1 MSFLDKI
8 FRCDCPVTSALDIV
22 GDKWT
27 LVIIKLML
35 LEYKKTFKDF
45 SESAESIAPNILSA
59 RLKTLLKTGFV
70 TKVMHPDNKKTF
82 IYNLTEKGLSL
93 TPVII
98 ELGLWSHNNIKESDI
113 YILNELNMNINNKS
127 KLNQQIIDKYKE
139 ILL

>member
-8 FRCDCPVTSALDIV
+8 FRCDCPVTSALDVV

-45 SESAESIAPNILSA
+45 YESDESIAPNILSA
-59 RLKTLLKTGFV
+59 RLKTLLKTGFI
-70 TKVMHPDNKKTF
+70 TKVNHPDNKKTF

-93 TPVII
+93 TPVIT
-98 ELGLWSHNNIKESDI
+98 ELAVWSHNNVRESDI
-113 YILNELNMNINNKS
+113 YMLNMNIKNKS
-127 KLNQQIIDKYKE
+127 KNIVADLIENAV
-139 ILL
+139 

>member
-1 MSFLDKI
+1 MLFLNKL
-8 FRCDCPVTSALDIV
+8 FRCDCPVTSALDVV

-45 SESAESIAPNILSA
+45 YESDESIAPNILSA
-59 RLKTLLKTGFV
+59 RLKTLLKTGFIN
-70 TKVMHPDNKKTF
+70 KVNHPDNKKTF

-93 TPVII
+93 TPVIT
-98 ELGLWSHNNIKESDI
+98 ELARWSHNNVRESDI
-113 YILNELNMNINNKS
+113 YMLNMNVNNKS

>member
-8 FRCDCPVTSALDIV
+8 FRCDCPVTSALDLV

-45 SESAESIAPNILSA
+45 YESDESIAPNILSA
-59 RLKTLLKTGFV
+59 RLKTLLKTGFI
-70 TKVMHPDNKKTF
+70 TKVNHPDNKKTF

-93 TPVII
+93 TPVIT
-98 ELGLWSHNNIKESDI
+98 ELAMWSHNNVRESDI
-113 YILNELNMNINNKS
+113 YMLNMNIKNKS
-127 KLNQQIIDKYKE
+127 KLNQQIINKYKE
-139 ILL
+139 IVF

>member
-8 FRCDCPVTSALDIV
+8 FRCDCPVTSALDVV

-45 SESAESIAPNILSA
+45 YESDESIAPNILSA
-59 RLKTLLKTGFV
+59 RLKTLLKTGFI
-70 TKVMHPDNKKTF
+70 TKVNHPDNKKTF

-93 TPVII
+93 TPVIT
-98 ELGLWSHNNIKESDI
+98 ELAMWSHNNVRESDI
-113 YILNELNMNINNKS
+113 YMLNMNIKNKS

-139 ILL
+139 IVL

>member
-8 FRCDCPVTSALDIV
+8 FRCDCPVTSALDVV

-45 SESAESIAPNILSA
+45 YESDESIAPNILSA
-59 RLKTLLKTGFV
+59 RLKTLLKTGFI
-70 TKVMHPDNKKTF
+70 TKVNHPDNKKTF
-82 IYNLTEKGLSL
+82 FYNLTEKGLSL
-93 TPVII
+93 TPVIT
-98 ELGLWSHNNIKESDI
+98 ELALWSHNNIKESDI
-113 YILNELNMNINNKS
+113 YMLNMNINNKS

>member
-8 FRCDCPVTSALDIV
+8 FRCDCPLTSALDVV

-45 SESAESIAPNILSA
+45 YESDESIAPNILSA
-59 RLKTLLKTGFV
+59 RLKTLLKTGFI
-70 TKVMHPDNKKTF
+70 TKVNHPDNKKTF

-93 TPVII
+93 TPVIT
-98 ELGLWSHNNIKESDI
+98 ELAVWSHNNVRESDI
-113 YILNELNMNINNKS
+113 YMLNMNIKNKS
-127 KLNQQIIDKYKE
+127 KLNQQIINKYKE
-139 ILL
+139 IVL

>member
-8 FRCDCPVTSALDIV
+8 FRCDCPVTSALDVV

-45 SESAESIAPNILSA
+45 YESDESIAPNILSA
-59 RLKTLLKTGFV
+59 RLKTLLKTGFI
-70 TKVMHPDNKKTF
+70 TKVNHPDNKKTF

-93 TPVII
+93 TPVIT
-98 ELGLWSHNNIKESDI
+98 ELAVWSHNNVRESDI
-113 YILNELNMNINNKS
+113 YMLNINIKNKS
-127 KLNQQIIDKYKE
+127 KLNQQIINKYKE
-139 ILL
+139 IVL

>member
-8 FRCDCPVTSALDIV
+8 FRCHCPVTSALDVV

-45 SESAESIAPNILSA
+45 YESDESIAPNILSA
-59 RLKTLLKTGFV
+59 RLKTLLKTGFI
-70 TKVMHPDNKKTF
+70 TKVNHPDNKKTF

-93 TPVII
+93 TPVIT
-98 ELGLWSHNNIKESDI
+98 ELAVWSHNNVRESDI
-113 YILNELNMNINNKS
+113 YMLNMNIKNKS
-127 KLNQQIIDKYKE
+127 KLNQQIINKYKE
-139 ILL
+139 IVL

>member
-1 MSFLDKI
+1 MSFLYKI

-45 SESAESIAPNILSA
+45 YESDESIAPNILSA
-59 RLKTLLKTGFV
+59 RLKTLLKTGFI
-70 TKVMHPDNKKTF
+70 TKEKHPDNKKTF

-93 TPVII
+93 TPVIT
-98 ELGLWSHNNIKESDI
+98 ELARWSHNNVRESDI
-113 YILNELNMNINNKS
+113 YMINMNVNNKS

-139 ILL
+139 IVL